1 MPLETKSILAH
12 IASNVIKK
20 STHHDRESKILLSN
34 TYTRTGTVEYDS
46 RFPGFALYLGQ
57 TFVSI
62 DEATESVVHVTVT

>member
-1 MPLETKSILAH
+1 MPLKTKSILAH

-20 STHHDRESKILLSN
+20 PTHYNRESKILLSN